1 MVGPRTICTLTV
13 TYPAWYILVM
23 EAVLRALA
31 DDSRRKMLE
40 ALTGGPA
47 TAGDLAALLPI
58 ARPGVSRH
66 LRVLRETGLVEVRQE
81 AQRRVYSLRAEPLAE
96 VDEWL
101 GRYRALWQQ
110 RLDALHTE
118 VARGKRERRG
128 TT

>member
-1 MVGPRTICTLTV
+1 MYLGSYVTILV
-13 TYPAWYILVM
+13 HLRVM

-31 DDSRRKMLE
+31 DEGRRTLIE
-40 ALTGGPA
+40 ALADGPA

-66 LRVLRETGLVEVRQE
+66 LRVLREAGLVDARPD
-81 AQRRVYSLRAEPLAE
+81 AQRRVYELRPQPLAE
-96 VDEWL
+96 IDEWL
-101 GRYRALWQQ
+101 ARYRALWGQ

-118 VARGKRERRG
+118 VARGTREPRS

>member
-1 MVGPRTICTLTV
+1 
-13 TYPAWYILVM
+13 M

-31 DDSRRKMLE
+31 DESRRTMLE

-47 TAGDLAALLPI
+47 SAGELAALVPI

-66 LRVLRETGLVEVRQE
+66 LRVLREAGLVEVRQE
-81 AQRRVYSLRAEPLAE
+81 AQRRVYRLRPEPLVE

-101 GRYRALWQQ
+101 GRYRALWEQ

-118 VARGKRERRG
+118 VARGQRERRR
-128 TT
+128 TR